1 MTFLA
6 RRIAGKIL
14 VVILA
19 VIVGKVLAVIVGY
32 FIGFAMQIS
41 IYHRMSFID
50 VIREFFGKKR

>member
-14 VVILA
+14 VVI
-19 VIVGKVLAVIVGY
+19 LAVIVGY